1 LIEVYTDGSCLGNP
15 GTGGW
20 AIVIIHNK
28 VKETKFGFMENT
40 TNNQMELFAAIKSL
54 EFLKDSNDS
63 FTIYTDSSYLKN
75 GITTWIQNWK
85 INNWKTSNNKKVKNI
100 DLWMKLHDLCENK
113 DISWKWVKAHSKN
126 LNNNLVDDLARTAAL
141 KKIIKE

>member
-1 LIEVYTDGSCLGNP
+1 MIEVYTDGSCLGNP

-20 AIVIIHNK
+20 AFVILNK
-28 VKETKFGFMENT
+28 QETEIKFGFMENT
-40 TNNQMELFAAIKSL
+40 TNNQMELFAAIKSI
-54 EFLKDSNDS
+54 EFLRDSNDP

-85 INNWKTSNNKKVKNI
+85 KNNWRTSNNKGVKNK
-100 DLWMKLHDLCENK
+100 DLWIKLNDLCENK
-113 DISWKWVKAHSKN
+113 NISWKWVKAHSKN